1 MFYLTKIFHF
11 EAAHA
16 LVGYDGKC
24 RNIHGHSYELQ
35 VTVKGMPINESGNPK
50 NGMVIDFHDLKRI
63 VNEEVVE
70 RLDHSFIIGT
80 NMPENFVESAKQ
92 NFDKI
97 VCVAYQ
103 PTTENMLADFAERIK
118 VKLPQNVELYSVR
131 LQETRDSFAE
141 WRRVECL

>member
-1 MFYLTKIFHF
+1 MIYITKIFHF

-16 LVGYDGKC
+16 LAGYDGKC

-35 VTVKGMPINESGNPK
+35 VTVKGEPIDEPENPK
-50 NGMVIDFHDLKRI
+50 NGMVIDFHDLKQI

-80 NMPENFVESAKQ
+80 NMPDDFVESAKQ

-97 VCVAYQ
+97 VCVDYQ

-141 WRRVECL
+141 WRDG

>member
-1 MFYLTKIFHF
+1 MIYITKKFHF

-16 LVGYDGKC
+16 LAGYDGKC
-24 RNIHGHSYELQ
+24 RNIHGHSYELK
-35 VTVKGMPINESGNPK
+35 VTVKGEPIDEPGNPK
-50 NGMVIDFHDLKRI
+50 NGMVIDFHDLKQI

-80 NMPENFVESAKQ
+80 NMPDDFVESAKR

-131 LQETRDSFAE
+131 LQETRDNFAE
-141 WRRVECL
+141 WRES

>member
-1 MFYLTKIFHF
+1 MFYLTKKFHF

-16 LVGYDGKC
+16 LAGYDGKC

-35 VTVKGMPINESGNPK
+35 VTVKGMPVDEPGNPK

-80 NMPENFVESAKQ
+80 NMPEDFVESAKM

-97 VCVAYQ
+97 VCVDYQ
-103 PTTENMLADFAERIK
+103 PTTENMLTDFAERIK
-118 VKLPQNVELYSVR
+118 ANLPQNVELYSVR

-141 WRRVECL
+141 WREG

>member
-1 MFYLTKIFHF
+1 MFYLTKKFHF

-35 VTVKGMPINESGNPK
+35 VTVKGMPVDEPGNPK

-80 NMPENFVESAKQ
+80 NMPEDFVESAKR

-97 VCVAYQ
+97 VCVNYQ

-118 VKLPQNVELYSVR
+118 GRLPQNVELHSVR
-131 LQETRDSFAE
+131 LQETRDSYAE
-141 WRRVECL
+141 WREN

>member
-1 MFYLTKIFHF
+1 MFYLTKTFHF

-16 LVGYDGKC
+16 LAGYDGKC

-35 VTVKGMPINESGNPK
+35 VTVKGMPVDEPGNPK

-80 NMPENFVESAKQ
+80 NMPADFVESAKR

-97 VCVAYQ
+97 VCVNYQ
-103 PTTENMLADFAERIK
+103 PTTENMLTDFAERIK

-141 WRRVECL
+141 WREG

>member
-35 VTVKGMPINESGNPK
+35 VTVKGMPIDESGNPK

-80 NMPENFVESAKQ
+80 NMPDDFVESAKR

-97 VCVAYQ
+97 VCVNYQ
-103 PTTENMLADFAERIK
+103 PTTENMLADFVERIK
-118 VKLPQNVELYSVR
+118 VKLPQNVELHSVR

-141 WRRVECL
+141 WREG

>member
-1 MFYLTKIFHF
+1 MIYITKIFHF

-35 VTVKGMPINESGNPK
+35 VTVKGMPIDEPGNPK
-50 NGMVIDFHDLKRI
+50 NGMVIDFHDLKQI

-80 NMPENFVESAKQ
+80 NMPDDFVESAKQ

-97 VCVAYQ
+97 VCVDYQ

-131 LQETRDSFAE
+131 LQETRDNFAE
-141 WRRVECL
+141 WRDG

>member
-1 MFYLTKIFHF
+1 MFYLTKKFHF

-35 VTVKGMPINESGNPK
+35 VTVKGMPVDEPGNPK

-80 NMPENFVESAKQ
+80 NMPDDFVESAKR

-103 PTTENMLADFAERIK
+103 PTTENMLADFVERIK

-141 WRRVECL
+141 WRES

>member
-1 MFYLTKIFHF
+1 MFYLTKKFHF

-35 VTVKGMPINESGNPK
+35 VTVKGMPVDEPGNPK

-80 NMPENFVESAKQ
+80 NMPEDFVESAKR

-103 PTTENMLADFAERIK
+103 PTTENMLTDFAERIK

-131 LQETRDSFAE
+131 LQETRDSYAE
-141 WRRVECL
+141 WREG

>member
-1 MFYLTKIFHF
+1 MFYLTKTFHF

-16 LVGYDGKC
+16 LAGYDGKC

-35 VTVKGMPINESGNPK
+35 VTVKGMPVDEPWNPK
-50 NGMVIDFHDLKRI
+50 NGMVIDFHDLKQI

-80 NMPENFVESAKQ
+80 NMPDDFVESAKQ

-97 VCVAYQ
+97 VCVDYQ

-131 LQETRDSFAE
+131 LQETRDNFAE
-141 WRRVECL
+141 WRDG

>member
-16 LVGYDGKC
+16 LAGYDGKC

-35 VTVKGMPINESGNPK
+35 VTVKGMPVDEPGNPK

-80 NMPENFVESAKQ
+80 NMPEDFVESAKR
-92 NFDKI
+92 NFDKV
-97 VCVAYQ
+97 VCVGYQ

-118 VKLPQNVELYSVR
+118 VKLPQNVELYSVM
-131 LQETRDSFAE
+131 LQETRDSYAE
-141 WRRVECL
+141 WRES

>member
-1 MFYLTKIFHF
+1 MFYLTKTFRF

-35 VTVKGMPINESGNPK
+35 VTVKGMPVDEPGNPK

-80 NMPENFVESAKQ
+80 NMPDDFVESAKR

-103 PTTENMLADFAERIK
+103 PTTENMLTDFVERIK
-118 VKLPQNVELYSVR
+118 VKLPQNVELYCVR
-131 LQETRDSFAE
+131 LQETRDSYAE
-141 WRRVECL
+141 WRES